1 MAGTVAFRPIPPGTI
16 PPQRPAAVATG
27 GAEPAAFI
35 PSGSSM
41 HDFEE
46 LNTFVHIVEAG
57 SLTKAGQRLNVTKSV
72 VSRRLSSLEERL
84 KVKLVTRAARG
95 IVTTELGRAYYEQ
108 CVRILAE
115 LDEAT
120 SSLSSLNARAWGTLR
135 IAAPVSFGNMHL
147 LPALVEILDENPEL
161 TIDLALNDRVTDIV
175 GEGFDMALR
184 IGDLEDSS
192 LIARKLAPIRRVLC
206 ASPAYLARRG
216 TPAHPDDL
224 ADHDCL
230 IYSNAANAA
239 LWRFASG
246 SPRRPIPVRRL
257 RANNG
262 EILRDAAIAGLGIVS
277 MPTFLVGPA
286 IKRGEL
292 ALLMPD
298 HPLEEINLYAVY
310 PPNRHLAYKVR
321 MLVEALARRYGPD
334 PYWDEACMAHPCD
347 AETAGP

>member
-1 MAGTVAFRPIPPGTI
+1 
-16 PPQRPAAVATG
+16 
-27 GAEPAAFI
+27 
-35 PSGSSM
+35 M

-46 LNTFVHIVEAG
+46 LSTFVCIVEAG
-57 SLTKAGQRLNVTKSV
+57 SLTAAARRLNAAKSV

-135 IAAPVSFGNMHL
+135 VSAPASFGNMHL
-147 LPALVEILDENPEL
+147 LPVLVDILKENP
-161 TIDLALNDRVTDIV
+161 DLVVDISLSDRMTDIV
-175 GEGFDMALR
+175 GEGFDLGLR
-184 IGDLEDSS
+184 IGELEDSS
-192 LIARKLAPIRRVLC
+192 LIARKLARIRRVLC

-230 IYSNAANAA
+230 TYSNASNAS

-246 SPRRPIPVRRL
+246 SPRRPIPVKRL

-262 EILRDAAIAGLGIVS
+262 EMLRDAAVAGLGIVS

-286 IKRGEL
+286 IRRGDL
-292 ALLMPD
+292 VLLMPD
-298 HPLEEINLYAVY
+298 HPMEELNLYAVY
-310 PPNRHLAYKVR
+310 PPNRHLTYKVR
-321 MLVEALARRYGPD
+321 MLVDALARHYGPE
-334 PYWDEACMAHPCD
+334 PYWDEACFAPCGMAGAP
-347 AETAGP
+347 AS

>member
-1 MAGTVAFRPIPPGTI
+1 
-16 PPQRPAAVATG
+16 
-27 GAEPAAFI
+27 
-35 PSGSSM
+35 M

-57 SLTKAGQRLNVTKSV
+57 SLTRAARRLNTVKSV
-72 VSRRLSSLEERL
+72 VSRRLSTLEERL

-120 SSLSSLNARAWGTLR
+120 SCLSSLNARAWGTLR
-135 IAAPVSFGNMHL
+135 IAAPVSFGNQHL
-147 LPALVEILDENPEL
+147 LPVLVDILEENPEL
-161 TIDLALNDRVTDIV
+161 VVDIALNDRVTDIV

-184 IGDLEDSS
+184 IGELEDSS

-216 TPAHPDDL
+216 TPAHPNDL

-230 IYSNAANAA
+230 TYSNASNAS

-246 SPRRPIPVRRL
+246 SPHRPVPVKRL

-262 EILRDAAIAGLGIVS
+262 ELLRDASIAGLGIVS

-286 IKRGEL
+286 IRRGDL
-292 ALLMPD
+292 RLLMPE
-298 HPLEEINLYAVY
+298 HPLEELSLYAVY

-321 MLVEALARRYGPD
+321 MLVDALARRYGPE
-334 PYWDEACMAHPCD
+334 PYWDEACFRPCD
-347 AETAGP
+347 AVDASVS